1 MSTKQIILL
10 IAPPLLVVSSYFL
23 FQFLSN
29 RLGEKLG
36 WYLGLVI
43 YWLTWCGAMT
53 LGLIGRESIKKLI
66 TPTRLTWQVAL
77 ILIIPITF
85 SIINRFTRVLDYREA
100 NTWLTLMMIST
111 AFGNGFFEELLWRG
125 AYMEAFPENL
135 LLRIAWP
142 TIWFA
147 LWHFAPG
154 SVSQD
159 GNPIPL
165 VIGSGFFGLLLG
177 FLAWKTD
184 SIFWCI
190 VAHVVGGLIIVI

>member
-23 FQFLSN
+23 FQFFSN
-29 RLGEKLG
+29 QLGEKLG
-36 WYLGLVI
+36 WYLGLAV
-43 YWLTWCGAMT
+43 YWLVWCGALT
-53 LGLIGRESIKKLI
+53 LGLIGKESIKKLI
-66 TPTRLTWQVAL
+66 APQRLTWQVAL
-77 ILIIPITF
+77 ILAVPIIFT
-85 SIINRFTRVLDYREA
+85 IINRFTRVLDYREA

-147 LWHFAPG
+147 LWRYR
-154 SVSQD
+154 
-159 GNPIPL
+159 
-165 VIGSGFFGLLLG
+165 
-177 FLAWKTD
+177 
-184 SIFWCI
+184 IFRP
-190 VAHVVGGLIIVI
+190 